1 MFFSSEETFAG
12 GKKTWLIF
20 NADDLNKEEQK
31 KALIKVH
38 WTILFEMNIYRAK
51 KVFAWNIHKS
61 SGPALSW
68 FDFTE

>member
-51 KVFAWNIHKS
+51 KVFA
-61 SGPALSW
+61 
-68 FDFTE
+68 